1 MSEDEFVVLLEHAG
15 IVETADDSAREFV
28 EQAQLLEWL
37 EREGIELFTSPAVL
51 ATRAA
56 DEGGN
61 GSASGSGNGN
71 GNAIARALPALATGD
86 GLHSNT
92 LLGEAR
98 ARLARRILER
108 LLAREWISPIE
119 FEYEDDETE
128 VSGLDIVLVPRNARW
143 LRPRRPQWAAGR
155 GLSQVWAWWRGSNG
169 APPWTLVEA
178 NAAGESLACSLRGAG
193 VEGDAV
199 HSATDDGGRVPHL
212 H

>member
-51 ATRAA
+51 ATRAGTA
-56 DEGGN
+56 DE
-61 GSASGSGNGN
+61 SGNGN
-71 GNAIARALPALATGD
+71 ARALPALATGD

-128 VSGLDIVLVPRNARW
+128 VRGWELV
-143 LRPRRPQWAAGR
+143 
-155 GLSQVWAWWRGSNG
+155 V
-169 APPWTLVEA
+169 
-178 NAAGESLACSLRGAG
+178 
-193 VEGDAV
+193 
-199 HSATDDGGRVPHL
+199 DG
-212 H
+212 

>member
-28 EQAQLLEWL
+28 EQAELLEWL

-51 ATRAA
+51 ANRAGGAA
-56 DEGGN
+56 DEAGVTASVN
-61 GSASGSGNGN
+61 G
-71 GNAIARALPALATGD
+71 ARAPPALSTND

-119 FEYEDDETE
+119 FEYDDDETE
-128 VSGLDIVLVPRNARW
+128 VRCTPVYCINEVRSAGD
-143 LRPRRPQWAAGR
+143 LRLRLPQWTEWPLIIECMDVR
-155 GLSQVWAWWRGSNG
+155 RS
-169 APPWTLVEA
+169 
-178 NAAGESLACSLRGAG
+178 
-193 VEGDAV
+193 
-199 HSATDDGGRVPHL
+199 
-212 H
+212 